1 MDTQQNLSQSETI
14 LLEVLSEDMGQLDIA
29 DIAEIN
35 EVSRNLLDGL
45 KKAGYSVS
53 VVPDSTR
60 TKGSGSEPVILAIV
74 LQFLNDNK
82 DWLLRD
88 IPLLLGNLVSIR
100 NKLASRKNTKGSPI
114 KVTVVIGGNSLIV
127 EADNVEDAK
136 KAVEDFIA
144 NQETKKD
151 KKKTKRS
158 KANIKVHIPGK
169 K

>member
-45 KKAGYSVS
+45 QKAGYSVS
-53 VVPDSTR
+53 VVHGSTR
-60 TKGSGSEPVILAIV
+60 TKGSGSEPVVIAIV

-82 DWLLRD
+82 DWLLTE

-100 NKLASRKNTKGSPI
+100 NKLASGKNTKHPPI
-114 KVTVVIGGNSLIV
+114 KMTLEIDGKPLTV
-127 EADNVEDAK
+127 ETDNVEDAEELVK
-136 KAVEDFIA
+136 RIIA

-151 KKKTKRS
+151 KKKKKRS
-158 KANIKVHIPGK
+158 TANIKVHIPRK

>member
-35 EVSRNLLDGL
+35 EVSRNLLHGL
-45 KKAGYSVS
+45 QKAGYSVS
-53 VVPDSTR
+53 VVPDPTR
-60 TKGSGSEPVILAIV
+60 TKGSGPVVIAIV

-82 DWLLRD
+82 DWLLSE
-88 IPLLLGNLVSIR
+88 IPLLLGNLISIR
-100 NKLASRKNTKGSPI
+100 NKLAMRKNTKGSSI
-114 KVTVVIGGNSLIV
+114 KVTVVIDGKSLTV

-144 NQETKKD
+144 NQETKKVN
-151 KKKTKRS
+151 KKTKRS
-158 KANIKVHIPGK
+158 TANIKVHIPRK
-169 K
+169 Q